1 VSTRPAVRALVGIGL
16 VAGCA
21 LALQVLLTRL
31 FSAVLFY
38 HFGFLAISLALL
50 GTGVGGLL
58 LYVRPQWF
66 DRQPLTT
73 QLMRWSLLLS
83 ALLMLV
89 PLLLVRL
96 DYHFGGSVSGGFAL
110 NLGAACLLA
119 ALPFTAAGIAI
130 ALAIRDYARF
140 AGRVYAADLVGAG
153 VGAAAVVPVMWITDP
168 ATLTVALGA
177 IAAIAAILF
186 GGTRRYSL
194 AALAAAVVLVAVS
207 AATDLYRLDPVT
219 KGRTVADR
227 WTPLSRVIGY
237 PPQRGSRYAILF
249 YDRVYAP
256 VPVHQPGR
264 PYPTPRQIGLIPQ
277 SIGYALTGPGRA
289 LVIGGGGGRDI
300 YNALDTGQ
308 RQVDV
313 IELNQGIVD
322 VVDKDLRRWSGSP
335 YTLPRV
341 STSVGDGR
349 SILAARDT
357 KYDQIH
363 IGFTDTLS
371 ANSATAFAL
380 TENNLYTTEAFDE
393 YFDHLRP
400 NGILNVSRLY
410 RLVGDEALR
419 VTVLTLETLRR
430 RGVAHPENNVVVL
443 LGHDILGELFGT
455 VLARPRPWTGAELT
469 KLRQL
474 AARDGVQVAMAPGGP
489 YRLEWASLHAASSPA
504 AFCASYRMNVCA
516 PTDDKPFFF
525 NMRRLQDVAKAPP
538 PGYLYSVDPFRVL
551 LLTLAIL
558 AVLCVLGFVL
568 PLFAVRRAGRPGA
581 RALSF
586 FAFIGLGFLL
596 LEVVLIQRFVLFLG
610 FPTYA
615 LSVVLF
621 ALLVFTGLGALLS
634 SRGAPRRTLA
644 LALAAVVVTTAAA
657 AFGLQP
663 LLRALIDLPF
673 AVRVV
678 VSVALLAPAGI
689 AMGMAMPIGLR
700 RLQALAPAGVPW
712 AWAVNGLTSVLASA
726 LAVAIAI
733 TAGFTVATLAA
744 CACYVAALVHA
755 ARGRWPAAS
764 ADRGARAD
772 RGAEAAPEL
781 QPLAPGRSAG

>member
-1 VSTRPAVRALVGIGL
+1 MSTRPAVRALVGIGL

-66 DRQPLTT
+66 ARQPLTQ
-73 QLMRWSLLLS
+73 QLSRWSLLL
-83 ALLMLV
+83 AGLLVLV
-89 PLLLVRL
+89 PFVLVRL
-96 DYHFGGSVSGGFAL
+96 DYHFSGSVTSGFAL

-130 ALAIRDYARF
+130 ALAIRDWARH
-140 AGRVYAADLVGAG
+140 AGRVYAADLAGAG
-153 VGAAAVVPVMWITDP
+153 MGAAAVVPVMWIADP

-177 IAAIAAILF
+177 LAALAAILF
-186 GGTRRYSL
+186 GGARR
-194 AALAAAVVLVAVS
+194 AAPALLAAAAVLVALS
-207 AATDLYRLDPVT
+207 AATDLYHLDPVT
-219 KGRTVADR
+219 KGRPVADR
-227 WTPLSRVIGY
+227 WTPLSRVVGY
-237 PPQRGSRYAILF
+237 APQRGSRYAILF

-256 VPVHQPGR
+256 VPVHRPGT
-264 PYPTPRQIGLIPQ
+264 PYPTARQLGLIPQ
-277 SIGYALTGPGRA
+277 SIGYGLAGPGRA

-300 YNALDTGQ
+300 YNALDAGQ
-308 RQVDV
+308 RRVDV

-335 YTLPRV
+335 YTLPHV
-341 STSVGDGR
+341 STAVGDGR

-357 KYDQIH
+357 RYDQIH

-419 VTVLTLETLRR
+419 ATVLTLESLRR

-455 VLARPRPWTGAELT
+455 VLARPRPWTPQELRR
-469 KLRQL
+469 LRQL
-474 AARDGVQVAMAPGGP
+474 AARDGVQIAMAPGGP
-489 YRLEWASLHAASSPA
+489 YRLEWAGLHAAPSPGV
-504 AFCASYRMNVCA
+504 FCAHYRMNVCA

-525 NMRRLQDVAKAPP
+525 NMRRLRDFGKAPP
-538 PGYLYSVDPFRVL
+538 PGYLYSIDPFRVL
-551 LLTLAIL
+551 VLTLGIL

-568 PLFAVRRAGRPGA
+568 PLVAVRRAGRPGA
-581 RALSF
+581 AALSF

-634 SRGAPRRTLA
+634 SRGAPRRTLTI
-644 LALAAVVVTTAAA
+644 ALAAVAVITAAA

-673 AVRVV
+673 AARVAI
-678 VSVALLAPAGI
+678 SVALLAPAGI

-700 RLQALAPAGVPW
+700 RLAALTPAGVPW

-726 LAVAIAI
+726 LAVTIAI
-733 TAGFTVATLAA
+733 TAGFTVATLAS

-764 ADRGARAD
+764 ADSAPAAD
-772 RGAEAAPEL
+772 RAAGAAPAL
-781 QPLAPGRSAG
+781 QPLAPGRSPG